1 MVVRQMWQEPDD
13 TCCLTSAEREIAA
26 GHAQLHVEV
35 RGRAGAQV
43 DQMHAQPFLASG
55 LGHGCGAIGTITPV
69 GGDENYQGSAVAG
82 PTATTLPG
90 TGRSQP
96 GPSS

>member
-1 MVVRQMWQEPDD
+1 
-13 TCCLTSAEREIAA
+13 
-26 GHAQLHVEV
+26 
-35 RGRAGAQV
+35 
-43 DQMHAQPFLASG
+43 MHAQPFLASG